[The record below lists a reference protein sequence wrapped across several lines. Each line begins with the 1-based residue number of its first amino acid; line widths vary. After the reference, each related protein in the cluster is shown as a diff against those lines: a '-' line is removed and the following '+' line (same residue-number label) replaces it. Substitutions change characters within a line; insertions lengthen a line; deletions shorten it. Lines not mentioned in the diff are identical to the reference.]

1 MQRTFLVRA
10 ARCVVVVLIGFLV
23 ACSDR
28 ETVGDGGYE
37 TSAIT
42 SSNDY
47 NELLELFDDWR
58 EFARPRWVE
67 GVPDYSAS
75 AMAEQ
80 QEVAQSYHRRLAAI
94 DEREWPVAQQI
105 DHHLIRAE
113 MNGLDFDHRVRRP

>member
-10 ARCVVVVLIGFLV
+10 ARCVVVVLIVFLV

-28 ETVGDGGYE
+28 ETVGDGVHE
-37 TSAIT
+37 TSVIT

-67 GVPDYSAS
+67 GVPDYLS
-75 AMAEQ
+75 
-80 QEVAQSYHRRLAAI
+80 
-94 DEREWPVAQQI
+94 
-105 DHHLIRAE
+105 LI
-113 MNGLDFDHRVRRP
+113 HI